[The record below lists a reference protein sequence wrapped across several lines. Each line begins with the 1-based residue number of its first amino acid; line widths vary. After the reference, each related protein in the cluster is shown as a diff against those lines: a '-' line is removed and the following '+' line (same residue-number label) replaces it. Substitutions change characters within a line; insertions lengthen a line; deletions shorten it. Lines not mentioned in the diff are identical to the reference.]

1 VCVDDHSQDLKE
13 LFYTQVGAEFWGAEA
28 KSTIALLRND
38 KGTLNAE
45 LMADYVRAKTTGGDN
60 LPRIP
65 PYHVGAGISWT
76 ATHLDAGVFAKYTAE
91 QNDVA
96 TAETPTAGF
105 TSVDAHLGWSPWT
118 SRPGLEIALVGHNL
132 TDSTQ
137 RNAIALN
144 KDEVILPG
152 RDVRLTLN
160 ASF

>member
-1 VCVDDHSQDLKE
+1 MDGDSRDLKE
-13 LFYTQVGAEFWGAEA
+13 LFYTQVDAKFWGAETKA
-28 KSTIALLRND
+28 AIAMLHND

-45 LMADYVRAKTTGGDN
+45 LMADYVRAKTTDGDN

-65 PYHVGAGISWT
+65 PYHVGAGISWI
-76 ATHLDAGVFAKYTAE
+76 ATHLDAGIFAKYTAE

-105 TSVDAHLGWSPWT
+105 TSLDAHLGWTPWT

-132 TDSTQ
+132 TASTQ

-152 RDVRLTLN
+152 RDVRLTLD